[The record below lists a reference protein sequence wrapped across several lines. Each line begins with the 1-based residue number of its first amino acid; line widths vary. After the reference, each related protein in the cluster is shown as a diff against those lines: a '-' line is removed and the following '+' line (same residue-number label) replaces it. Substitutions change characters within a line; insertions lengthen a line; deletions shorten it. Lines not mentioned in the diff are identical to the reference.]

1 MLKRSIFGVLT
12 ALAIAGGSLAAT
24 TGTASAAHFGFYV
37 GVPGP
42 YYGGYYE
49 LPAAP
54 SCWRWS
60 YYWNRYIWACG
71 VGPYYGGPYV
81 YGYYHH
87 HHHDYD

>member
-1 MLKRSIFGVLT
+1 MLKRSIFGALT

-24 TGTASAAHFGFYV
+24 TGTASAAQFGLYI

-42 YYGGYYE
+42 YYGPAYGP
-49 LPAAP
+49 PAAP

-60 YYWNRYIWACG
+60 YYWNRYVWACG
-71 VGPYYGGPYV
+71 GPNYATPYF

-87 HHHDYD
+87 HHHHDYD

>member
-1 MLKRSIFGVLT
+1 MLKRSLFGALA

-24 TGTASAAHFGFYV
+24 TSTASAAQLGVYI

-42 YYGGYYE
+42 YFGPAYGP
-49 LPAAP
+49 PAAP
-54 SCWRWS
+54 SCWHWS
-60 YYWNRYIWACG
+60 YYWNRYVWACG
-71 VGPYYGGPYV
+71 GGPYYGRPYF